1 VARKIKGEKVMSK
14 QQDFLNKA
22 ALYDLLAG
30 YYKYINPS
38 LHIHY
43 YQKHLKYMNF
53 ALKSQER
60 EMSLS
65 SQPSYIRLLHA
76 VPDVPSVDIYVN
88 TNRVLR
94 DVAFKDISD
103 YLTLPAGKYHI
114 DIYPAGTGVSTLVSK
129 KVKIK
134 PGKVYTFAAAGTSNK
149 LQLLP
154 YIDDPSVP
162 RGETKLKFIHLSPD
176 APAVDIGVK
185 SGDTVFSDISFKKA
199 SDYLI
204 LTPMTVNLE
213 ARKAGTK
220 DKVLDIPHVK
230 LNANQPYT
238 LVAVGLAGRT
248 SELEIMLLKG

>member
-1 VARKIKGEKVMSK
+1 MSK

-30 YYKYINPS
+30 YYKYSNPS
-38 LHIHY
+38 IHIHY

-53 ALKSQER
+53 ALMSQER
-60 EMSLS
+60 EMKLS

-76 VPDVPSVDIYVN
+76 VPDIPNVDIYIN

-94 DVAFKDISD
+94 DVNFKDISD

-114 DIYPAGTGVSTLVSK
+114 DIYPAGTGVSTLISK
-129 KVKIK
+129 KVKIE
-134 PGKVYTFAAAGTSNK
+134 PGTIYTFAAAGNSNK

-154 YIDDPSVP
+154 YIDEPSVP
-162 RGETKLKFIHLSPD
+162 RGETKLRFVHLSPD
-176 APAVDIGVK
+176 TPAVDIGVK
-185 SGDTVFSDISFKKA
+185 GGDTVFSDISFKQV

-220 DKVLDIPHVK
+220 DKILDIPNVK

-238 LVAVGLAGRT
+238 LVAAGLTEGT
-248 SELEIMLLKG
+248 PELEILLLKG